1 MTGNVIEHIITI
13 GREGTCSEHPK
24 ISCPYRGERERNP
37 SMKKRMIGLLLAVVM
52 AFSLLPATAF
62 AAVEKVVASGACGA
76 KGSSITWKL
85 SGTGTLTISG
95 KGSMEDNEFWTRH
108 GTATGARSKRWSWR
122 AA

>member
-1 MTGNVIEHIITI
+1 
-13 GREGTCSEHPK
+13 
-24 ISCPYRGERERNP
+24 
-37 SMKKRMIGLLLAVVM
+37 MKKRMIGLLLAVVM